1 MIPRTQSTFYTKT
14 GKRLFDSVTTGLGL
28 LLLLPVLLFLMLLVK
43 LTSPGPAI
51 YWQERVGL
59 GGKVFRIAKLRSM
72 LKDAENRGSSI
83 TSSGDA
89 RVTRLGG
96 VLRRLKVDELPQ
108 LWNVLKGEMALVG
121 PRPEVALYV
130 ASYSASQRRVLTVR
144 PGITGPASIA
154 YQNEEKLLGAQ
165 TDPDRYYRDVLLPQ
179 KLSISLEYVDHI
191 SFFYD
196 LSLLFRTTGSIFVS
210 RLTTRNT

>member
-1 MIPRTQSTFYTKT
+1 MIPRTQPTFYTKT
-14 GKRLFDSVTTGLGL
+14 GKRLFDSATAGIGL

-72 LKDAENRGSSI
+72 FEDVGFKDADNRGPSI

-89 RVTRLGG
+89 RVTPLGSI
-96 VLRRLKVDELPQ
+96 LRRFKVDELPQ

-130 ASYSASQRRVLTVR
+130 ESYSAAQRRVL
-144 PGITGPASIA
+144 
-154 YQNEEKLLGAQ
+154 
-165 TDPDRYYRDVLLPQ
+165 
-179 KLSISLEYVDHI
+179 
-191 SFFYD
+191 
-196 LSLLFRTTGSIFVS
+196 
-210 RLTTRNT
+210 